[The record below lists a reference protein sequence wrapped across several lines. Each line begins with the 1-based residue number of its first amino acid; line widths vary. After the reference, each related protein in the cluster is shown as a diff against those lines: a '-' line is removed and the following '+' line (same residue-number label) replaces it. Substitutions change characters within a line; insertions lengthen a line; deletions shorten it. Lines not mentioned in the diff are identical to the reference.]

1 MKFCRENEIVKGGI
15 SVLRRKE
22 MVCGLFVQRRNWN
35 CGFRGEIE
43 RMVLWCRGLR
53 SRGFV

>member
-1 MKFCRENEIVKGGI
+1 MKFCRENETVEGGI

-35 CGFRGEIE
+35 CGFRCEIE